1 MALKVLILQPEVDP
15 NILNIL
21 GHSEGTLYAPR
32 VAIDNST
39 MVNHVILMAALAQ
52 NPVNV
57 VEYATDVSLP
67 LEYSMKVLDQNHT
80 GLIQIQQIANAPVL
94 FKFLPLSHSL
104 LRTNNTESIT
114 AAIAKVFDT
123 NRGGYIS
130 NDKQLKPI
138 LVKKYENTTS
148 FVPSNDCALI
158 PSEIG
163 ICPILWGSL
172 FNMIP
177 NLSTIGNISNSTGIQ
192 ILQGENDSDSRS
204 RSISLAAKINRC
216 EPF

>member
-80 GLIQIQQIANAPVL
+80 GLI
-94 FKFLPLSHSL
+94 
-104 LRTNNTESIT
+104 
-114 AAIAKVFDT
+114 
-123 NRGGYIS
+123 
-130 NDKQLKPI
+130 
-138 LVKKYENTTS
+138 
-148 FVPSNDCALI
+148 
-158 PSEIG
+158 
-163 ICPILWGSL
+163 
-172 FNMIP
+172 
-177 NLSTIGNISNSTGIQ
+177 
-192 ILQGENDSDSRS
+192 
-204 RSISLAAKINRC
+204 
-216 EPF
+216 

>member
-1 MALKVLILQPEVDP
+1 M
-15 NILNIL
+15 
-21 GHSEGTLYAPR
+21 
-32 VAIDNST
+32 ST
-39 MVNHVILMAALAQ
+39 
-52 NPVNV
+52 
-57 VEYATDVSLP
+57 
-67 LEYSMKVLDQNHT
+67 
-80 GLIQIQQIANAPVL
+80 
-94 FKFLPLSHSL
+94 
-104 LRTNNTESIT
+104 RTNNTESIT

-163 ICPILWGSL
+163 ICPILWGSI